1 MSSQINSRPKTKS
14 SGQPPQG
21 PHGEKKTEEMTPQN
35 NTPRLTSLTDR
46 RKPSWTW
53 LAAAAGSIVL
63 SAIMTLLVFETF
75 SLIAFVLIAAV
86 LYIASM
92 YVASRTL
99 ENRLKAM
106 DEFWR
111 HLIWSAFLIALVPL
125 ISVIWSVIAEGLPT
139 LIANPG
145 LLTTDMQGV
154 VGADDIAT
162 QTEGAPLQGGILHG
176 LVGTVMIT
184 LIASII
190 SIPVGLFA
198 SIYLV
203 EYANRNAFSRAI
215 RFFVDV
221 MTGIPSIVAG
231 LFAFAGLSLLIELT
245 LGSSPQALQSVKTGF
260 AAALALSVL
269 MIPVVVRSTEEM
281 LSVVADEL
289 REASY
294 ALGVRKWR
302 TIMKVVLP
310 TAMSGI
316 ASGVTLAIA
325 RVTGETAPILVTA
338 GYAATTNWNPFSEW
352 MTALPVYIYR
362 QLVNPTAPA
371 AGDPSMARAWA
382 GALVLIVIVMGLNL
396 AARFIAK
403 SFAPKTG
410 K

>member
-1 MSSQINSRPKTKS
+1 MSSQIHSRTKTKTPA
-14 SGQPPQG
+14 QPPQG
-21 PHGEKKTEEMTPQN
+21 PDGEKKPEEMTPKN
-35 NTPRLTSLTDR
+35 KTSRLDSLTAN

-53 LAAAAGSIVL
+53 MAAAAGSIVIA
-63 SAIMTLLVFETF
+63 AIVTALLFESF
-75 SLIAFVLIAAV
+75 SIVGFVLIAGL
-86 LYIASM
+86 LYIVSM
-92 YVASRTL
+92 YVTSRVL
-99 ENRLKAM
+99 ENRLKAA

-111 HLIWSAFLIALVPL
+111 HLIWTAFIIALVPL
-125 ISVIWSVIAEGLPT
+125 ISVIWSVVSQGLPT
-139 LIANPG
+139 LLANPG

-176 LVGTVMIT
+176 LIGTVAIT
-184 LIASII
+184 VLASII

-203 EYANRNAFSRAI
+203 EYANRNAFARAI

-231 LFAFAGLSLLIELT
+231 LFAFAGLSLLIELVVGT
-245 LGSSPQALQSVKTGF
+245 SPQALQSVKTGF

-281 LSVVADEL
+281 LEVVADEL

-352 MTALPVYIYR
+352 MTALPVFIYR

-396 AARFIAK
+396 AARVIAK
-403 SFAPKTG
+403 NFAPKTG

>member
-1 MSSQINSRPKTKS
+1 MSFETRDRSKTKS
-14 SGQPPQG
+14 QNSHQEQNGR
-21 PHGEKKTEEMTPQN
+21 KKSEDMTPKN
-35 NTPRLTSLTDR
+35 DNKPRLDSLTANQ
-46 RKPSWTW
+46 KPPWTW
-53 LAAAAGSIVL
+53 MAAAAGSAVL
-63 SAIMTLLVFETF
+63 SAVVTLLAFESFTVVGF
-75 SLIAFVLIAAV
+75 LLIAGVFFVV
-86 LYIASM
+86 SMYIAT
-92 YVASRTL
+92 RIL
-99 ENRLKAM
+99 EDRLKAA

-111 HLIWSAFLIALVPL
+111 HLVWTAFFIALVPL
-125 ISVIWSVIAEGLPT
+125 ISVIWSVISQGLPT
-139 LIANPG
+139 LISHPG

-154 VGADDIAT
+154 VGSTDIAT
-162 QTEGAPLQGGILHG
+162 QDEGAPLEGGILHG
-176 LVGTVMIT
+176 LIGTLMIT
-184 LIASII
+184 LMASVI

-198 SIYLV
+198 SIYLT
-203 EYANRNAFSRAI
+203 EYGNRNAFSRGI

-231 LFAFAGLSLLIELT
+231 LFAFAGLTLLMELT
-245 LGSSPQALQSVKTGF
+245 IGSSPQALQAVKTGF
-260 AAALALSVL
+260 AAAIALSVL

-281 LSVVADEL
+281 LQVVADEL

-352 MTALPVYIYR
+352 MTALPVFIYR
-362 QLVNPTAPA
+362 QLTNPTAPA
-371 AGDPSMARAWA
+371 ASDPSTARAWA
-382 GALVLIVIVMGLNL
+382 GALVLIIIVMALNL
-396 AARFIAK
+396 GARAIAK
-403 SFAPKTG
+403 YFAPKTG

>member
-1 MSSQINSRPKTKS
+1 MSSQIHSRTEVET
-14 SGQPPQG
+14 QVPPSQD
-21 PHGEKKTEEMTPQN
+21 PNGEKKPKEMTPKTN
-35 NTPRLTSLTDR
+35 KSRLDSLTAN

-53 LAAAAGSIVL
+53 MVAAAGSVVV
-63 SAIMTLLVFETF
+63 SAIVTMLLFESF
-75 SLIAFVLIAAV
+75 SIIGFVLIAGL

-92 YVASRTL
+92 YVVSRIM
-99 ENRLKAM
+99 EDRLKAM

-125 ISVIWSVIAEGLPT
+125 ISVIWSVVSEGLPT
-139 LIANPG
+139 LIAHPG

-184 LIASII
+184 ILASVI

-231 LFAFAGLSLLIELT
+231 LFAFAGLSLLIELIV
-245 LGSSPQALQSVKTGF
+245 GDSPQALQSVKTGF

-396 AARFIAK
+396 AARAIAK
-403 SFAPKTG
+403 YFAPKTG

>member
-1 MSSQINSRPKTKS
+1 MSSQISSRAPKSQQAPASKD
-14 SGQPPQG
+14 PQG
-21 PHGEKKTEEMTPQN
+21 QKKTDNMP
-35 NTPRLTSLTDR
+35 PRNKMNRLESLTAH

-53 LAAAAGSIVL
+53 MAAAAGAAVISLIL
-63 SAIMTLLVFETF
+63 TLLIFESF
-75 SLIAFVLIAAV
+75 SIIGFVLIGAAAYIITMFITSRV
-86 LYIASM
+86 L
-92 YVASRTL
+92 
-99 ENRLKAM
+99 EDRLKAR
-106 DEFWR
+106 DELWR
-111 HLIWSAFLIALVPL
+111 HLVWTAFLIALVPL
-125 ISVIWSVIAEGLPT
+125 ISVVWSVLSQGLPT
-139 LIANPG
+139 LISHPG

-154 VGADDIAT
+154 VGATDIAT
-162 QTEGAPLQGGILHG
+162 QTEGEPLQGGILHG

-184 LIASII
+184 LLASII

-203 EYANRNAFSRAI
+203 EYSNRNAFSRAI

-231 LFAFAGLSLLIELT
+231 LFAFAGLTLLVELT
-245 LGSSPQALQSVKTGF
+245 MGDSPQALQSVKTGF

-281 LSVVADEL
+281 LGIVADEL

-352 MTALPVYIYR
+352 MTALPVFIYR
-362 QLVNPTAPA
+362 QLTNPTAPA
-371 AGDPSMARAWA
+371 AGDPSTARAWA
-382 GALVLIVIVMGLNL
+382 GALVLILIVMGLNL
-396 AARFIAK
+396 VARIIAK
-403 SFAPKTG
+403 QFAPKTG